1 MTMTPQPLTNLTGEE
16 DNMNESEIT
25 YRVDQLI
32 DLGKASA
39 IRGWSMENI
48 LKIIQNEFGPEGYE
62 IARTYIVKD
71 ISGIED
77 EEAYIDN
84 AIKEVRKEKA
94 MGSASDKMLEELE
107 KYTGEE

>member
-1 MTMTPQPLTNLTGEE
+1 
-16 DNMNESEIT
+16 MNDSEIT

-62 IARTYIVKD
+62 IARTYIVRTSQASKMKRHTLTTQ
-71 ISGIED
+71 S
-77 EEAYIDN
+77 
-84 AIKEVRKEKA
+84 RRCEKRRRWA
-94 MGSASDKMLEELE
+94 VHLIRCWKN
-107 KYTGEE
+107 

>member
-1 MTMTPQPLTNLTGEE
+1 MTPTQPTQINPHKNE
-16 DNMNESEIT
+16 DKMNESEIT
-25 YRVDQLI
+25 YRVDQLM

-77 EEAYIDN
+77 EDAYIDN
-84 AIKEVRKEKA
+84 VIKEARKEKL

-107 KYTGEE
+107 KDTSEE

>member
-1 MTMTPQPLTNLTGEE
+1 MTMTPQPLNNLTGEE
-16 DNMNESEIT
+16 DSMNESEIT
-25 YRVDQLI
+25 YRVDQLM

-39 IRGWSMENI
+39 ISGWSMAEI

-62 IARTYIVKD
+62 VARTYIVKD

-77 EEAYIDN
+77 EEEYIAN
-84 AIKEVRKEKA
+84 VIKEVRKEKA

-107 KYTGEE
+107 EVTSEE

>member
-1 MTMTPQPLTNLTGEE
+1 MTMTSQPLNNLTSEE

-25 YRVDQLI
+25 YRVDQLM

-39 IRGWSMENI
+39 IRGWSMEDI

-62 IARTYIVKD
+62 TARTYIVKD

-77 EEAYIDN
+77 EEKYIAT
-84 AIKEVRKEKA
+84 AIQKVQKEKA
-94 MGSASDKMLEELE
+94 LGNTSEKMLEELG
-107 KYTGEE
+107 KDISEE

>member
-25 YRVDQLI
+25 YRVDQLM

-39 IRGWSMENI
+39 IRGWSMEDI

-77 EEAYIDN
+77 EEAYIDD

-107 KYTGEE
+107 KDTGEE

>member
-1 MTMTPQPLTNLTGEE
+1 MTMTPQPLNNLTGEE

-25 YRVDQLI
+25 YRVDQLM

-77 EEAYIDN
+77 EEKYIDT
-84 AIKEVRKEKA
+84 AIQKVRKEKS
-94 MGSASDKMLEELE
+94 MGSTSEKMLKELE
-107 KYTGEE
+107 EVTSEE

>member
-1 MTMTPQPLTNLTGEE
+1 MTMTPQPLNNLTGEE

-25 YRVDQLI
+25 YRVDQLM

-39 IRGWSMENI
+39 IRGWSMEDI

-62 IARTYIVKD
+62 IARTYIVRD
-71 ISGIED
+71 ISGIKD

-84 AIKEVRKEKA
+84 AIKETRKEKL

-107 KYTGEE
+107 KDTSEE

>member
-1 MTMTPQPLTNLTGEE
+1 MTMTPQPPTNLTGEE

-25 YRVDQLI
+25 YRVDQLM

-84 AIKEVRKEKA
+84 AIKETRKEKL

-107 KYTGEE
+107 KDTSEE

>member
-1 MTMTPQPLTNLTGEE
+1 MTMTPQPPTNLTGEE

-25 YRVDQLI
+25 YRVDQLM

-39 IRGWSMENI
+39 IRGWSMEDI
-48 LKIIQNEFGPEGYE
+48 LKIIQNEYGPEGYE
-62 IARTYIVKD
+62 IARTYIVND

-77 EEAYIDN
+77 EETYIDN

-94 MGSASDKMLEELE
+94 MGSASNKMLEELE
-107 KYTGEE
+107 KDTGEE

>member
-1 MTMTPQPLTNLTGEE
+1 
-16 DNMNESEIT
+16 MNESEIT
-25 YRVDQLI
+25 YRVDQLM

-39 IRGWSMENI
+39 IRGWSMEDI

-84 AIKEVRKEKA
+84 AIKEVRKEKL

-107 KYTGEE
+107 KDTSEE

>member
-1 MTMTPQPLTNLTGEE
+1 
-16 DNMNESEIT
+16 MNDSEIT
-25 YRVDQLI
+25 YRVDELI

-39 IRGWSMENI
+39 IRGWSMKNI

-84 AIKEVRKEKA
+84 AIKEARKEKLMVKL
-94 MGSASDKMLEELE
+94 MGSEFDKMLEELE
-107 KYTGEE
+107 KDISEK

>member
-1 MTMTPQPLTNLTGEE
+1 
-16 DNMNESEIT
+16 MNESEIT
-25 YRVDQLI
+25 YRVDQLM

-77 EEAYIDN
+77 EDAYIDN
-84 AIKEVRKEKA
+84 VIKEARKEKL

-107 KYTGEE
+107 KDTSEE

>member
-1 MTMTPQPLTNLTGEE
+1 MTPIQPTQTNPHNSE
-16 DNMNESEIT
+16 DKMNDSEIT

-62 IARTYIVKD
+62 IARTYIVRD

-107 KYTGEE
+107 KDTSEE

>member
-1 MTMTPQPLTNLTGEE
+1 MTMTPQPLANLTGEE

-25 YRVDQLI
+25 YRVDQLM

-39 IRGWSMENI
+39 IRGWSMEDI

-84 AIKEVRKEKA
+84 AIKEVRKEKL

-107 KYTGEE
+107 KDTSEE

>member
-1 MTMTPQPLTNLTGEE
+1 MTMTPQPLANLTGEE

-25 YRVDQLI
+25 YRVDQLM
-32 DLGKASA
+32 DLGKVSA
-39 IRGWSMENI
+39 IRGWSMEDI

-84 AIKEVRKEKA
+84 AIKEVRKEKL

-107 KYTGEE
+107 KDTSEE

>member
-1 MTMTPQPLTNLTGEE
+1 MTPIQPTQTNPHNSE
-16 DNMNESEIT
+16 DKMNDSEIT

-62 IARTYIVKD
+62 IARTYIVRD
-71 ISGIED
+71 ISGIPD

-84 AIKEVRKEKA
+84 AIKKVRKEKA

-107 KYTGEE
+107 KDTSEE

>member
-1 MTMTPQPLTNLTGEE
+1 
-16 DNMNESEIT
+16 MNDSEIT

-62 IARTYIVKD
+62 IARTYIVRD
-71 ISGIED
+71 ISGIPD

-84 AIKEVRKEKA
+84 AIKKVRKEKA

-107 KYTGEE
+107 KDTSEE